1 MQYIVKP
8 KWKKSVVI
16 EEIYKHEPSGKVCS
30 FECWYRYESYIVTF
44 AEGVDIDEV
53 KTWENL
59 NLTDADIVVEYD
71 VYEDADD
78 ISSTDA
84 NLSNLP
90 EGVQEAIQNFQEDE
104 DLAWDEVF
112 EDYDGLIYFDTSHRI
127 QCEVSIE
134 PHAEA

>member
-1 MQYIVKP
+1 
-8 KWKKSVVI
+8 VVI
-16 EEIYKHEPSGKVCS
+16 EKIYKHEPSGKVCS

-44 AEGVDIDEV
+44 AEGVDIGEV
-53 KTWENL
+53 KTWEKL
-59 NLTDADIVVEYD
+59 NLTDADIVVD
-71 VYEDADD
+71 YEDADD

-112 EDYDGLIYFDTSHRI
+112 ENYVGLIYFDTSHRI

-134 PHAEA
+134 PYVEA